1 MGPRAHT
8 ATCLADRSTASDSP
22 TLCVAPPTNVTE
34 SLVTA
39 LHRTELAAPTDP
51 GPDLLGRDAP
61 GVAEC
66 VEDTG
71 LGGGVTRGTDHRSD
85 GPTGD
90 DGTDVPEGVVD
101 TAETGEGTTD
111 AGEGTTDA
119 GEDTTDAGEDASV
132 QLLLTPAEREELFA
146 TFRRSGLVADLRRAG
161 VLAIRECSSVDGRL
175 TVVGDRTHAH
185 LCVGDRVETLTA
197 TSSSLA
203 DGLRERYGRVWATAT
218 SVAAP
223 LPPLSTFVS
232 TFADAFPGAARTLLA
247 VVDAETLRR
256 DEPFDPITTVLVVA
270 ARHEL
275 QTLRVSEWAES
286 VDLASRTEISRC
298 TTRLVDRGVIET
310 NRVPHGIGRPRQVLV
325 PTDGALRSCPPE
337 EILTVARERYA
348 SGPVPAVE

>member
-1 MGPRAHT
+1 MVPRAHT
-8 ATCLADRSTASDSP
+8 ATCLAEESTVSDSP
-22 TLCVAPPTNVTE
+22 VLCVAPPTSVAE

-39 LHRTELAAPTDP
+39 LHRTELATPTDP
-51 GPDLLGRDAP
+51 GPDLLDGDAP

-85 GPTGD
+85 GATGD
-90 DGTDVPEGVVD
+90 DGTDVPERVVD
-101 TAETGEGTTD
+101 TAETGEDTIDT
-111 AGEGTTDA
+111 GEGTVDA
-119 GEDTTDAGEDASV
+119 GEDPSV
-132 QLLLTPAEREELFA
+132 RLLLTPAEREDLFA

-161 VLAIRECSSVDGRL
+161 MLAIGECSSVDGRL
-175 TVVGDRTHAH
+175 TIVDDRTYAH
-185 LCVGDRVETLTA
+185 LSVGDRVETLTA

-232 TFADAFPGAARTLLA
+232 TFADAFPDATRTLLA
-247 VVDAETLRR
+247 VLDAETLRR
-256 DEPFDPITTVLVVA
+256 SEPFDTITTVLVVA

-286 VDLASRTEISRC
+286 IDLASRTEISRR

-310 NRVPHGIGRPRQVLV
+310 DRVPHGIGRPRQVLV
-325 PTDGALRSCPPE
+325 PTDGALASCPPE
-337 EILTVARERYA
+337 AVLAVARERYA
-348 SGPVPAVE
+348 SAPAAAVE